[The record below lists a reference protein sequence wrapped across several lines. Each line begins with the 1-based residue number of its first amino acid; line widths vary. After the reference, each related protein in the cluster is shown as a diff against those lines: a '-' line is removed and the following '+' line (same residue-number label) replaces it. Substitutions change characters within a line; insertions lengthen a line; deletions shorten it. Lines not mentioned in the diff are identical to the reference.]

1 MPVNEILL
9 LCAVGLFVGM
19 VAVTSGGGAT
29 AGVPLVLLL
38 GYPAAASVI
47 AVSFGLLASF
57 ITGTFT
63 YRRLEPPKAQL
74 PLYIWP
80 LAVFG
85 SVLGA
90 NLFLNIDPTALRVM
104 ILVLLVGVL
113 LLTFTLKPAKT
124 QEPQVTTPAKR
135 RIGTSVIFVLCVYC
149 GFFGAGFGTFLILAL
164 MYFYGYSFLEG
175 ASAGT
180 RFALVVGGASL
191 LTYLFKGAVVFK
203 LGIPLAVGCSAG
215 GYLGAM
221 LAQRGGERFIR
232 IVFIGTTVLL
242 TLKLGYDVFSCMR
255 PPECALVAS

>member
-1 MPVNEILL
+1 VSVEIPVIEILL
-9 LCAVGLFVGM
+9 LCAVGLFTGM

-38 GYPAAASVI
+38 GYPATASVI

-57 ITGTFT
+57 VTGTLT
-63 YRRLEPPKAQL
+63 YRRLEPPKARL
-74 PLYIWP
+74 PFYVWP

-90 NLFLNIDPTALRVM
+90 NLFLNIDPNTVRVM
-104 ILVLLVGVL
+104 ILVLLIGVL
-113 LLTFTLKPAKT
+113 ILTFALKPSKT
-124 QEPQVTTPAKR
+124 KEHETTTPAR
-135 RIGTSVIFVLCVYC
+135 RHAGTALIFALCVYC

-191 LTYLFKGAVVFK
+191 FIYLLKGAVVFK

-215 GYLGAM
+215 GYFGAM

-232 IVFIGTTVLL
+232 VVFLGSTILL
-242 TLKLGYDVFSCMR
+242 TLKLAYDLL
-255 PPECALVAS
+255 P